1 MKGTTEKTNLRAIL
15 LIGAA
20 LLVASTALA
29 QTVRANYVPGTDFSK
44 YHTSKWVLIESTVHP
59 NQIVDGE
66 IKQAVDTALSAKGL
80 TKATG
85 DSADMFVG
93 YQVAVDQEK
102 QWSAMGGGIGF
113 GFRGMGTATSS
124 TINIGQLGVDMY
136 DAPTKNLI
144 WRGTASNAI
153 SQSSNPQKNLERLQ
167 KAVDKL
173 LKQYPPKPKT

>member
-1 MKGTTEKTNLRAIL
+1 MKGKTENTNLRAIL
-15 LIGAA
+15 LTGAA
-20 LLVASTALA
+20 LLVASAALA
-29 QTVRANYVPGTDFSK
+29 QTVRQNYVPGTDFSK
-44 YHTSKWVLIESTVHP
+44 YRTYKWVVIESTIHP
-59 NQIVDGE
+59 NKIVDGE
-66 IKQAVDTALSAKGL
+66 IKQAVDTALSTKGL

-85 DSADMFVG
+85 DTADLFVG

-102 QWSAMGGGIGF
+102 QWSAMGGGI

-136 DAPTKNLI
+136 DSPTKNLI
-144 WRGTASNAI
+144 WRGTASDAI

-173 LKQYPPKPKT
+173 LKQFPPKSKT